1 MDANLSHG
9 GGDHPLTWRISPL
22 VRYPL
27 YGLYAVLLGP
37 LPFLAWQQGY
47 AWATGGLTLGLLLG
61 WGLLSALLS
70 QRVAADATG
79 LRVFYPAWVP
89 SWLARGWQVHWS
101 EVVRIATRPTGQGG
115 RVHYLVT
122 TDGQGYLIPMR
133 VSGFKR
139 LLDTITQHTGLPTA
153 GICPLAQP
161 WMYAAIGLCV
171 LILLPFDLW
180 LIAQTWQGNG

>member
-1 MDANLSHG
+1 MDADTGTVL
-9 GGDHPLTWRISPL
+9 LTWRISPL

-37 LPFLAWQQGY
+37 LPFLAWRQGHVWGT
-47 AWATGGLTLGLLLG
+47 WALALGFLLG
-61 WGLLSALLS
+61 WGILSALLS
-70 QRVAADATG
+70 QRVQADHSG
-79 LRVFYPAWVP
+79 LQVIYPVWVP
-89 SWLARGWQVHWS
+89 PWLARSWHVHWS
-101 EVVRIATRPTGQGG
+101 DVVRIVTRPTGQGG

-122 TDGQGYLIPMR
+122 QDGQGYLIPMR

-139 LLDTITQHTGLPTA
+139 LLDTITHYTGLPTA
-153 GICPLAQP
+153 SIRPLAQP

-180 LIAQTWQGNG
+180 LIAQTWH